1 MRAPFFWLLLW
12 LAATLGS
19 FGLRAQTLP
28 EVVVHGHGKR
38 VGILRKL
45 DLSPAQRAR
54 INTLL
59 DEEQAQRKQ
68 RLTHR
73 PGEDE
78 HASRLARQADFETKI
93 GAVLTP
99 EQYEKYQELRGLK
112 PAHNLPERDI
122 LIPGYQTLKRRP

>member
-1 MRAPFFWLLLW
+1 MRTCLFCFAWLV
-12 LAATLGS
+12 AMLGS
-19 FGLRAQTLP
+19 FGLRAQALP
-28 EVVVHGHGKR
+28 EVVVRGHGKR

-54 INTLL
+54 INTVL
-59 DEEQAQRKQ
+59 DEEQALRKQ

-99 EQYEKYQELRGLK
+99 EQYEKYQELRGLR
-112 PAHNLPERDI
+112 PTHSLIERDI
-122 LIPGYQTLKRRP
+122 QIPGSQTLKHLP